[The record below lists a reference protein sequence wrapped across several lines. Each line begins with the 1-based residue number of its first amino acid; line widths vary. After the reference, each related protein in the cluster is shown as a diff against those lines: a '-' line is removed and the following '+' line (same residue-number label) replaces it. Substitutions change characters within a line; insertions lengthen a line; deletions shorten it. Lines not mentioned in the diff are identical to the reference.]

1 MKLTKNC
8 LLPWTFMQVHAGGMM
23 QPCAVGPDTD
33 LGDFIIDYCQPLKR
47 GERRDVLNNPGLR
60 AVREGLLTGN
70 LRPMCR
76 RCFFMSDKLI
86 PTEGLRN
93 KVKDFLRPRLP
104 AGTDMDTV
112 DLTRTCG
119 LEEFAI
125 SFTNRCNLR
134 CVYCVQSK
142 LAGSNPYFK
151 MDFPD
156 EYIDDALEFVAAQKP
171 KLLCTCVE
179 GEATVHKRWR
189 EIFSRFHAAHPEIG
203 LRMTTNFSRKFSDDD
218 FKLLAKYSILD
229 ISIDTI
235 EKDLYEKI
243 RCNGNIEL
251 VKSNLMRLR
260 DIIEQ
265 SGGKGPSR
273 VTLHS
278 VVSSLTWREQEKLAE
293 FAFSL
298 GFGVTLG
305 NYEERA
311 NTVAMQEKMM
321 KPLSTLSLSD
331 QVEARDMIS
340 RIKVKAMEA
349 GCEYLCQGGLF
360 EHVQEAAERQ
370 YNRFLPYD
378 DNPLHR
384 AFHAIYPKGK
394 SEAHLDIF
402 YDYDNIAYAGI
413 SLQPGQEID
422 LSGIAAR
429 GLVLREVQR
438 FKAGTHSTKYEQTVL
453 PQYRRTFPVQ
463 DGKLHYTA
471 GATNEN
477 IVRILLCCEE
487 WW

>member
-33 LGDFIIDYCQPLKR
+33 LGDFILDYCQPLKR

-86 PTEGLRN
+86 PTEELRN

-156 EYIDDALEFVAAQKP
+156 EYIDDALEFIAAQKP
-171 KLLCTCVE
+171 KMLRTCVE

-189 EIFSRFHAAHPEIG
+189 EIFTRFHDKHPEIA
-203 LRMTTNFSRKFSDDD
+203 LRMTTNFSRKFSSED
-218 FKLLAKYSILD
+218 FELLAKYTALD

-235 EKDLYEKI
+235 DPDLYGKI

-251 VKSNLMRLR
+251 VKSNLEKLR
-260 DIIEQ
+260 DLIDQ
-265 SGGKGPSR
+265 RSGEGPSE

-278 VVSSLTWREQEKLAE
+278 VVSSLTWREQEKLAD

-298 GFGVTLG
+298 GFGIALG

-311 NTVAMQEKMM
+311 NTVAFQSGMLR
-321 KPLSTLSLSD
+321 PLSTLSVD
-331 QVEARDMIS
+331 EQIEARDMIA
-340 RIKVKAMEA
+340 RIQRKAQQLT
-349 GCEYLCQGGLF
+349 CSFSCQGGLF
-360 EHVQEAAERQ
+360 QHVNETAERQ
-370 YNRFLPYD
+370 YNRFAPYD
-378 DNPLHR
+378 ANPLY
-384 AFHAIYPKGK
+384 ASFHAQHPKG
-394 SEAHLDIF
+394 SPGAHLDIF

-422 LSGIAAR
+422 LSGIAAK
-429 GLVLREVQR
+429 GIVLREVQR
-438 FKAGTHSTKYEQTVL
+438 FKAGSHSTKYEQTVL
-453 PQYRRTFPVQ
+453 PQYRRAFPVQ
-463 DGKLHYTA
+463 DGKLHYKA
-471 GATNEN
+471 DATNEN